1 MKTKKL
7 FSKTFIAAVI
17 ALFVGFGSV
26 FGGQGLIRAMNPG
39 TADEENTQEERQISH
54 QRMLLDNLMAMGTF
68 KVDGGIDF
76 TLEDETMLNVGLNV
90 DGDIADFNDI
100 KLQGDAS
107 LYLNGINLSADF
119 SYMKEDKNNQEDKGT
134 IYFSYKENNFYLETQ
149 HILDFIDMLPSEY
162 GIELNLPDE
171 LKNLDLITIT
181 NKIEGMEEKEST
193 NGDIYFVLPLSETID
208 LFVKSDKD
216 YNFKGI
222 RTDEI
227 TYKGNKIKL
236 NFDLAKT
243 DDVEFVV
250 PNKAQYQNFKPIFN
264 IFKSVYNFINEKQNN
279 LNIAAKVEK
288 FDETSEQYNAF
299 VDADIDLGYDVEAKS
314 FQAEATLHEN
324 DRNHVV
330 GLLYEDDTAY
340 LDIRATKI
348 SIEFS
353 TITSTLAYIGEQ
365 FNLDFTGKI
374 MDMVSEL
381 ISSDKLTSM
390 REGIKDLV
398 GAIQIDENSFSIEL
412 DLDALGLDMG
422 KITPVIT
429 FGEDHLESISIH
441 DLKIKGYKASV
452 DLTFGSY
459 IHRDI
464 NKEEYVAFEP
474 ALTIIEAI
482 IPLLDQKDFRI
493 EFNALVESSEAGVKD
508 ITVDGGLQFNISEQ
522 GFGYGQ
528 VTIVD
533 RDEYRHNIKAD
544 MKTKDEFLFSY
555 NDTLNGKFSSK
566 TLKEL
571 YSLVSDIINN
581 PDEHFIELFGELMEG
596 MKNTPIGRVLDGDYL
611 ALLET
616 QLINSIE
623 IDETHIHLNVSLAII
638 GMDDKSID
646 VDVFYHADYENEKAY
661 LDGVKISNFVIDN
674 TTITF
679 EAFLKEFDPSK
690 ESERLDPYQEYLD
703 FSDIKVLLQL
713 GVNTS
718 KFEYFHFSATLN
730 LNFKIIVDINK
741 DIAIDIKIRN
751 NKGKV
756 QVAAEID
763 NIPIINIPLV
773 LNLNANKSYT
783 STNGRSA
790 AFYFDEDTIYTKR
803 VDDVKDGLIFAKNYY
818 VTYGATYDTDYFLDN
833 IAEIMLRDLLGVN
846 EDMMD
851 DIIGNTSSEQ
861 SSTQIEYEKIL
872 KDFKF
877 DSDAGKFTFKIDLY
891 SLTHVSLLQTLDLIV
906 YEDKQTEQLSGL
918 EIKTTVHLL
927 ININIKLSLTTVEKD
942 TELKDSNRITA
953 LENWAASREGAAK
966 NSFVQISKV
975 KH

>member
-7 FSKTFIAAVI
+7 FSKTFIAGII

-26 FGGQGLIRAMNPG
+26 FGTQGIIRAMNPA
-39 TADEENTQEERQISH
+39 TIEEEGPQEEKPISH
-54 QRMLLDNLMAMGTF
+54 QRMLLDNLMNMGTF

-76 TLEDETMLNVGLNV
+76 TLTNDVMLNVGLDV
-90 DGDIADFNDI
+90 VGDIADINDI

-162 GIELNLPDE
+162 GVELNLPDE
-171 LKNLDLITIT
+171 LKNLDLLTLT
-181 NKIEGMEEKEST
+181 NKVEGMEEKEST
-193 NGDIYFVLPLSETID
+193 NGDIYFVLNLSEDID

-243 DDVEFVV
+243 DDATFVL

-264 IFKSVYNFINEKQNN
+264 IFKSLYNFANEKQNN
-279 LNIAAKVEK
+279 LNISAKVEK
-288 FDETSEQYNAF
+288 FDETSQEYSAF
-299 VDADIDLGYDVEAKS
+299 VDADVDLGYDVEAKS

-324 DRNHVV
+324 ERHHVI
-330 GLLYEDDTAY
+330 GLLYEDETAY
-340 LDIRATKI
+340 LDIRATKV

-365 FNLDFTGKI
+365 FNLNFTDKI
-374 MDMVSEL
+374 MDLVNEL

-412 DLDALGLDMG
+412 DLDALGLEMG
-422 KITPVIT
+422 KIKPVIT

-452 DLTFGSY
+452 DLTFGNY

-464 NKEEYVAFEP
+464 DKSQYVAFEP

-493 EFNALVESSEAGVKD
+493 EFDAKVESSEAGVKD
-508 ITVDGGLQFNISEQ
+508 ITVDGGLQFNISDQ

-581 PDEHFIELFGELMEG
+581 PDDHFIELFGELMEG
-596 MKNTPIGRVLDGDYL
+596 MKNTPIGKVLDGDYL

-623 IDETHIHLNVSLAII
+623 IDDTHIHLNLSLAII
-638 GMDDKSID
+638 GMDDKSVDID
-646 VDVFYHADYENEKAY
+646 INYHADYENEKAY
-661 LDGVKISNFVIDN
+661 LDGVKISNFVVGN

-679 EAFLKEFDPSK
+679 EAFLKEFDPAK
-690 ESERLDPYQEYLD
+690 ESERLDPYEEYLD
-703 FSDIKVLLQL
+703 FSDIKMLLQL

-718 KFEYFHFSATLN
+718 KFEYFHFSAHLN
-730 LNFKIIVDINK
+730 INFKFIVDINK
-741 DIAIDIKIRN
+741 DLNIDIKIRN

-763 NIPIINIPLV
+763 DIPIINIPLV
-773 LNLNANKSYT
+773 LNFNANKSFT
-783 STNGRSA
+783 STKGRSA
-790 AFYFDEDTIYTKR
+790 SFYFDEDTIYTKR
-803 VDDVKDGLIFAKNYY
+803 VDDVKDGLLFAKNYY
-818 VTYGATYDTDYFLDN
+818 VTYGATYDTDYFLEN

-846 EDMMD
+846 D
-851 DIIGNTSSEQ
+851 DIMSDLLGD
-861 SSTQIEYEKIL
+861 SSTSQESKQIEYEKIL

-877 DSDAGKFTFKIDLY
+877 DENEGTFTFKIDLY
-891 SLTHVSLLQTLDLIV
+891 SLTHVSLLNTLDLIV

-918 EIKTTVHLL
+918 DIKTTIRLG
-927 ININIKLSLTTVEKD
+927 INFNISLSLTTVSKD
-942 TELKDSNRITA
+942 TELTDSNRITA
-953 LENWAASREGAAK
+953 LEDWVTSREGATK
-966 NSFVQISKV
+966 NSFGQISKV